1 MVMSVGV
8 PFVATVLSDAALVI
22 AAATPFV
29 LSAAVFLLVWR
40 KGFRHIHAKL
50 AGMAVTLEGIDK
62 AVNSVPAGMPAL
74 KDRIARIEATQ
85 DAHSAQIEAIR
96 ADLEVGF
103 AQVRRCFDRMAA
115 RNMEDSPHE

>member
-22 AAATPFV
+22 AAATPLV

-40 KGFRHIHAKL
+40 KGFRRVDAKL

-62 AVNSVPAGMPAL
+62 AVNSVPAGVPAL
-74 KDRIARIEATQ
+74 KDRIARIEAAQ
-85 DAHSAQIEAIR
+85 DAHSGQIEAIR

-103 AQVRRCFDRMAA
+103 AQVRRCFDRLSQHT
-115 RNMEDSPHE
+115 EDDPS